1 MIVSEESCADDADIL
16 SGFAGREG
24 EGKSMKALRLPRL
37 IGDGMVLQQKKKVRI
52 WGEDEPGRKI
62 MLSFL
67 DKEYCGVAGT
77 DGLWELFLQET
88 EPGGPYVMRIRDD
101 AGEEKTVQDILVG
114 DVWMCSGQ
122 SNMELPMRRVIDRYP
137 QELEQC
143 GTAQH
148 ALPVRTFKITEK
160 SDFHGPLKDLASGE
174 WTALSEDTLLDFSAT
189 AYFFAKHL
197 YRISGVPVG
206 LINASL
212 GGSRIES
219 WMGRDMLAGYDD
231 FLALADQYADDV
243 FVAER
248 LEQNAR
254 QAAEWHSRL
263 DEMDLGLREN
273 WAQENAAE
281 DVSEASCNVTGKAET
296 EETSAWQDVEIPF
309 FFQDTALKGFI
320 GSVWFRREFTVGKE
334 LAGKEAKLWLGT
346 IVDSDTVYINGVCVG
361 HTDYQ
366 YPPRKY
372 VVPAGIL
379 REGSNTIV
387 IRVKSEIGYG
397 RFTDGKTYALF
408 RGEERIELSGAWK
421 YRVGA
426 SCEMIAETDFVNWKP
441 TGLYHAMTAP
451 CHRYTIAGILWYQGE
466 SNTHASAF
474 RYLDLMER
482 MIAGYR
488 KKWGE
493 ELPFFYVQ
501 LPNFSAEVYEKDRHE
516 LYSDWSGIREVQ
528 RKALEIP
535 GTGMAVAIDLGED
548 NDLHPLNKE
557 GIGYRLAMLA
567 AAALYGK
574 KMECSG
580 PQLCGIEMEG
590 GGLRID
596 SIETECGARTCGGLQ
611 VRLHFRNA
619 AGMYA
624 HSEDKGMEIKD
635 FEVMD
640 GEGRLYPVKAVIAG
654 DDVILTWEEET
665 AEIQEIRYCY
675 RNTNRGALLYN
686 KAGFPMSPFRLE
698 RQEILSLTEMGDL
711 HERRI

>member
-1 MIVSEESCADDADIL
+1 M
-16 SGFAGREG
+16 GRRRAGAKG
-24 EGKSMKALRLPRL
+24 HAF
-37 IGDGMVLQQKKKVRI
+37 
-52 WGEDEPGRKI
+52 
-62 MLSFL
+62 FL
-67 DKEYCGVAGT
+67 NKEYCGVTGA
-77 DGLWELFLQET
+77 DGIWELFLQEM
-88 EPGGPYVMRIRDD
+88 EPGGPYAMQIRDD
-101 AGEEKTVQDILVG
+101 AGEEKIVQDIWVG

-137 QELEQC
+137 QELERC
-143 GTAQH
+143 RTARST
-148 ALPVRTFKITEK
+148 LPVRTFKITEK

-197 YRISGVPVG
+197 YRISGVPIG

-231 FLALADQYADDV
+231 FLALADQYGDDA

-254 QAAEWHSRL
+254 QAAAWHRRL
-263 DEMDLGLREN
+263 DEMDLGLRED

-281 DVSEASCNVTGKAET
+281 DVPCSAAGKAET
-296 EETSAWQDVEIPF
+296 AEPFAWQDVEIPF
-309 FFQDTALKGFI
+309 FFQNTALKEFI
-320 GSVWFRREFTVGKE
+320 GSVWFRRKFTVGKE

-346 IVDSDTVYINGVCVG
+346 IVDSDTVYINGVYVG

-366 YPPRKY
+366 YPPGKY
-372 VVPAGIL
+372 MVPAGVL
-379 REGSNTIV
+379 REGQNTIV
-387 IRVKSEIGYG
+387 IRVKSETGYG

-408 RGEERIELSGAWK
+408 REEEWIDLSGTWK

-466 SNTHASAF
+466 SNTHASAS

-501 LPNFSAEVYEKDRHE
+501 LPNFSAEVYEKDRHG
-516 LYSDWSGIREVQ
+516 LYSDWPGIREAQ
-528 RKALEIP
+528 RRALKIP

-574 KMECSG
+574 ELESSNPPLCDIEMECSG
-580 PQLCGIEMEG
+580 PQIC
-590 GGLRID
+590 
-596 SIETECGARTCGGLQ
+596 SIETEQVSPFDAREQKGLK
-611 VRLHFRNA
+611 VRLQFRNA

-624 HSEDKGMEIKD
+624 RSENKGMEIKD
-635 FEVMD
+635 FEIMD
-640 GEGRLYPVKAVIAG
+640 GEGRLYPVEAVIAG
-654 DDVILTWEEET
+654 DGVVLTWEEET

-698 RQEILSLTEMGDL
+698 RQEILALTGREYS
-711 HERRI
+711 HERKI

>member
-1 MIVSEESCADDADIL
+1 
-16 SGFAGREG
+16 
-24 EGKSMKALRLPRL
+24 MKALRLPRL

-52 WGEDEPGRKI
+52 WGEDEPGRKVT
-62 MLSFL
+62 LFFL
-67 DKEYCGVAGT
+67 NTEYCGVTGA
-77 DGLWELFLQET
+77 DGIWELFLQEM
-88 EPGGPYVMRIRDD
+88 EPGGPYAMQIRDD
-101 AGEEKTVQDILVG
+101 AGEEKIVQDIWVG

-137 QELEQC
+137 QELERC
-143 GTAQH
+143 RTARST
-148 ALPVRTFKITEK
+148 LPVRTFKITEK

-197 YRISGVPVG
+197 YRISGVPIG

-231 FLALADQYADDV
+231 FLALADQYGDDA

-254 QAAEWHSRL
+254 QAAAWHRRL
-263 DEMDLGLREN
+263 DEMDLGLRED

-281 DVSEASCNVTGKAET
+281 DVPCSAAGKAET
-296 EETSAWQDVEIPF
+296 AEPFAWQDVEIPF

-320 GSVWFRREFTVGKE
+320 GSVWFRRKFTVGKE

-372 VVPAGIL
+372 MVPAGVL
-379 REGSNTIV
+379 REGQNTIV
-387 IRVKSEIGYG
+387 IRVKSETGYG

-408 RGEERIELSGAWK
+408 REEEWIDLSGTWK

-466 SNTHASAF
+466 SNTHASAS

-501 LPNFSAEVYEKDRHE
+501 LPNFSAEVYEKDRHA
-516 LYSDWSGIREVQ
+516 LYSDWPGIREAQ
-528 RKALEIP
+528 RKALKIP

-557 GIGYRLAMLA
+557 GIGWRLAMLA
-567 AAALYGK
+567 AAALYGNEMK
-574 KMECSG
+574 CSD
-580 PQLCGIEMEG
+580 PQLCGIEMECSG
-590 GGLRID
+590 PQICG
-596 SIETECGARTCGGLQ
+596 IEMECGGLQ

-619 AGMYA
+619 AGIYA

-635 FEVMD
+635 FEIMD
-640 GEGRLYPVKAVIAG
+640 GEGRLYPAKAVIAG
-654 DDVILTWEEET
+654 EDIVLIREEET
-665 AEIQEIRYCY
+665 VEIQEIRYCY

-698 RQEILSLTEMGDL
+698 RQEILALTGREYS
-711 HERRI
+711 HER

>member
-1 MIVSEESCADDADIL
+1 
-16 SGFAGREG
+16 
-24 EGKSMKALRLPRL
+24 MKALRLPRL

-52 WGEDEPGRKI
+52 WGEDEPGRQI
-62 MLSFL
+62 ALSFL
-67 DKEYCGVAGT
+67 DKKYCGVTGA
-77 DGLWELFLQET
+77 DGIWELFLQES

-143 GTAQH
+143 GTAQR

-160 SDFHGPLKDLASGE
+160 SDFQGPLKDLASGE
-174 WTALSEDTLLDFSAT
+174 WTALTEDTLLDFSAT

-197 YRISGVPVG
+197 YRISGVPIG

-219 WMGRDMLAGYDD
+219 WMGRDMLEGYDD
-231 FLALADQYADDV
+231 FLALADQYADDA

-248 LEQNAR
+248 LEQNVR

-263 DEMDLGLREN
+263 DEADLGLRED

-281 DVSEASCNVTGKAET
+281 DVSDVSRSAAGKAET
-296 EETSAWQDVEIPF
+296 AKPSAWQDVEIPF

-346 IVDSDTVYINGVCVG
+346 IVDSDTVYMNGVCVG

-372 VVPAGIL
+372 VVPAGVL
-379 REGSNTIV
+379 REGQNTIV
-387 IRVKSEIGYG
+387 IRVKSETGYG
-397 RFTDGKTYALF
+397 RFTDGKAYALF
-408 RGEERIELSGAWK
+408 RGEERIELSGSWK

-466 SNTHASAF
+466 SNTHASAS

-488 KKWGE
+488 RKWGE

-501 LPNFSAEVYEKDRHE
+501 LPNFSAEVYEKDRHG
-516 LYSDWSGIREVQ
+516 LYSDWPGIREAQ
-528 RKALEIP
+528 RRALKIS

-574 KMECSG
+574 ELESSNPPLCDIEMECSG
-580 PQLCGIEMEG
+580 PQIC
-590 GGLRID
+590 
-596 SIETECGARTCGGLQ
+596 SIETEQVSPFDAREQKGLK
-611 VRLHFRNA
+611 VRLQFRNA

-624 HSEDKGMEIKD
+624 RSENKGMEIKD
-635 FEVMD
+635 FEIMD
-640 GEGRLYPVKAVIAG
+640 GEGRLYPVEAVIAG
-654 DDVILTWEEET
+654 DGVVLTWEEET

-698 RQEILSLTEMGDL
+698 RQEILALTGREYS
-711 HERRI
+711 HERKI

>member
-1 MIVSEESCADDADIL
+1 
-16 SGFAGREG
+16 
-24 EGKSMKALRLPRL
+24 MKALRLPRL

-52 WGEDEPGRKI
+52 WGEDEPGRQI
-62 MLSFL
+62 ALSFL
-67 DKEYCGVAGT
+67 DKKYCGVTGA
-77 DGLWELFLQET
+77 DGIWELFLQES

-143 GTAQH
+143 GTAQR

-160 SDFHGPLKDLASGE
+160 SDFQGPLKDLASGE
-174 WTALSEDTLLDFSAT
+174 WTALTEDTLLDFSAT

-197 YRISGVPVG
+197 YRISGVPIG

-219 WMGRDMLAGYDD
+219 WMGRDMLEGYDD
-231 FLALADQYADDV
+231 FLALADQYADDA

-248 LEQNAR
+248 LEQNVR

-263 DEMDLGLREN
+263 DEADLGLRED

-281 DVSEASCNVTGKAET
+281 DVSDVSRSAAGKAET
-296 EETSAWQDVEIPF
+296 AKPSAWQDVEIPF
-309 FFQDTALKGFI
+309 FFQDTALNGFI

-346 IVDSDTVYINGVCVG
+346 IVDSDTVYMNGVCVG

-372 VVPAGIL
+372 VVPAGVL
-379 REGSNTIV
+379 REGQNTIV
-387 IRVKSEIGYG
+387 IRVKSETGYG
-397 RFTDGKTYALF
+397 RFTDGKAYALF
-408 RGEERIELSGAWK
+408 RGEERIELSGSWK

-466 SNTHASAF
+466 SNTHASAS

-488 KKWGE
+488 RKWGE

-501 LPNFSAEVYEKDRHE
+501 LPNFSAEVYEKDRHG
-516 LYSDWSGIREVQ
+516 LYSDWPGIREAQ
-528 RKALEIP
+528 RRALKIP

-574 KMECSG
+574 ELESSNPPLCDIEMECSG
-580 PQLCGIEMEG
+580 PQIC
-590 GGLRID
+590 
-596 SIETECGARTCGGLQ
+596 SIETEQVSPFDAREQKGLK
-611 VRLHFRNA
+611 VRLQFRNA

-624 HSEDKGMEIKD
+624 RSENKGMEIKD
-635 FEVMD
+635 FEIMD
-640 GEGRLYPVKAVIAG
+640 GEGRLYPVEAVIAG
-654 DDVILTWEEET
+654 DGVVLTWEEET

-698 RQEILSLTEMGDL
+698 RQEILALTGREYS
-711 HERRI
+711 HERKI

>member
-1 MIVSEESCADDADIL
+1 
-16 SGFAGREG
+16 
-24 EGKSMKALRLPRL
+24 MKALRLPRL

-52 WGEDEPGRKI
+52 WGEDEPGRQI
-62 MLSFL
+62 ALSFL
-67 DKEYCGVAGT
+67 DKKYCGVTGA
-77 DGLWELFLQET
+77 DGIWELFLQES

-143 GTAQH
+143 GTAQR

-160 SDFHGPLKDLASGE
+160 SDFQGPLKDLASGE
-174 WTALSEDTLLDFSAT
+174 WTALTEDTLLDFSAT

-197 YRISGVPVG
+197 YRISGVPIG

-219 WMGRDMLAGYDD
+219 WMGRDMLEGYDD
-231 FLALADQYADDV
+231 FLALADQYADDA

-248 LEQNAR
+248 LEQNVR

-263 DEMDLGLREN
+263 DEADLGLRED

-281 DVSEASCNVTGKAET
+281 DVSDVSRSAAGKAET
-296 EETSAWQDVEIPF
+296 AKPSAWQDVEIPF

-346 IVDSDTVYINGVCVG
+346 IVDSDTVYMNGVCVG

-372 VVPAGIL
+372 VVPAGVL
-379 REGSNTIV
+379 REGQNTIV
-387 IRVKSEIGYG
+387 IRVKSETGYG
-397 RFTDGKTYALF
+397 RFTDGKAYALF
-408 RGEERIELSGAWK
+408 RGEERIELSGSWK

-466 SNTHASAF
+466 SNTHASAS

-488 KKWGE
+488 RKWGE

-501 LPNFSAEVYEKDRHE
+501 LPNFSAEVYEKDRHG
-516 LYSDWSGIREVQ
+516 LYSDW
-528 RKALEIP
+528 P
-535 GTGMAVAIDLGED
+535 GMAVAIDLGED

-574 KMECSG
+574 ELESSNPPLCDIEMECSG
-580 PQLCGIEMEG
+580 PQIC
-590 GGLRID
+590 
-596 SIETECGARTCGGLQ
+596 SIETEQVSPFDAREQKGLK
-611 VRLHFRNA
+611 VRLQFRNA

-624 HSEDKGMEIKD
+624 RSENKGMEIKD
-635 FEVMD
+635 FEIMD
-640 GEGRLYPVKAVIAG
+640 GEGRLYPVEAVIAG
-654 DDVILTWEEET
+654 DGVVLTWEEET

-698 RQEILSLTEMGDL
+698 RQEILALTGREYS
-711 HERRI
+711 HERKI

>member
-1 MIVSEESCADDADIL
+1 
-16 SGFAGREG
+16 
-24 EGKSMKALRLPRL
+24 MKALRLPRL

-52 WGEDEPGRKI
+52 WGEDEPGRQI
-62 MLSFL
+62 ALSFL
-67 DKEYCGVAGT
+67 DKKYCGVTGA
-77 DGLWELFLQET
+77 DGIWELFLQES

-143 GTAQH
+143 GTAQR

-160 SDFHGPLKDLASGE
+160 SDFQGPLKDLASGE
-174 WTALSEDTLLDFSAT
+174 WTALTEDTLLDFSAT

-197 YRISGVPVG
+197 YRISGVPIG

-219 WMGRDMLAGYDD
+219 WMGRDMLEGYDD
-231 FLALADQYADDV
+231 FLALADQYADDA

-248 LEQNAR
+248 LEQNVR

-263 DEMDLGLREN
+263 DEADLGLRED

-281 DVSEASCNVTGKAET
+281 DVSDVSRSAAGKAET
-296 EETSAWQDVEIPF
+296 AKPSAWQDVEIPF
-309 FFQDTALKGFI
+309 FFQDTALNGFI

-346 IVDSDTVYINGVCVG
+346 IVDSDTVYMNGVCVG

-372 VVPAGIL
+372 VVPAGVL
-379 REGSNTIV
+379 REGQNTIV
-387 IRVKSEIGYG
+387 IRVKSETGYG
-397 RFTDGKTYALF
+397 RFTDGKAYALF
-408 RGEERIELSGAWK
+408 RGEERIELSGSWK

-466 SNTHASAF
+466 SNTHASAS

-482 MIAGYR
+482 MVAGYR

-501 LPNFSAEVYEKDRHE
+501 LPNFSAEVYEKDRHG
-516 LYSDWSGIREVQ
+516 LYSDWPGIREAQ
-528 RKALEIP
+528 RKALKIP

-574 KMECSG
+574 ELESSNPPLCDIEMECSG
-580 PQLCGIEMEG
+580 PQIC
-590 GGLRID
+590 
-596 SIETECGARTCGGLQ
+596 SIETEQVSPFDAREQKGLK
-611 VRLHFRNA
+611 VRLQFRNA

-624 HSEDKGMEIKD
+624 RSENKGMEIKD
-635 FEVMD
+635 FEIMD
-640 GEGRLYPVKAVIAG
+640 GEGRLYPVEAVIAG
-654 DDVILTWEEET
+654 DGVVLTWEEET

-698 RQEILSLTEMGDL
+698 RQEILALTGREYS
-711 HERRI
+711 HERKI

>member
-1 MIVSEESCADDADIL
+1 M
-16 SGFAGREG
+16 GRRRAGAKG
-24 EGKSMKALRLPRL
+24 HAF
-37 IGDGMVLQQKKKVRI
+37 
-52 WGEDEPGRKI
+52 
-62 MLSFL
+62 FL
-67 DKEYCGVAGT
+67 NKEYCGVTGA
-77 DGLWELFLQET
+77 DGIWELFLQEM
-88 EPGGPYVMRIRDD
+88 EPGGPYAMQIRDD
-101 AGEEKTVQDILVG
+101 AGEEKIVQDIWVG

-137 QELEQC
+137 QELERC
-143 GTAQH
+143 RTARST
-148 ALPVRTFKITEK
+148 LPVRTFKITEK

-197 YRISGVPVG
+197 YRISGVPIG

-231 FLALADQYADDV
+231 FLALADQYGDDA

-254 QAAEWHSRL
+254 QAAAWHRRL
-263 DEMDLGLREN
+263 DEMDLGLRED

-281 DVSEASCNVTGKAET
+281 DVPCSAAGKAET
-296 EETSAWQDVEIPF
+296 AEPFAWQDVEIPF
-309 FFQDTALKGFI
+309 FFQNTALKEFI
-320 GSVWFRREFTVGKE
+320 GSVWFRRKFTVGKE

-346 IVDSDTVYINGVCVG
+346 IVDSDTVYINGVYVG

-366 YPPRKY
+366 YPPGKY
-372 VVPAGIL
+372 MVPAGVL
-379 REGSNTIV
+379 REGQNTIV
-387 IRVKSEIGYG
+387 IRVKSETGYG

-408 RGEERIELSGAWK
+408 REEEWIDLSGTWK

-466 SNTHASAF
+466 SNTHASAS

-501 LPNFSAEVYEKDRHE
+501 LPNFSAEVYEKDRHA
-516 LYSDWSGIREVQ
+516 LYSDWPGIREAQ
-528 RKALEIP
+528 RKALKIP

-557 GIGYRLAMLA
+557 GIGWRLAMLA
-567 AAALYGK
+567 AAALYGNEMK
-574 KMECSG
+574 CSD
-580 PQLCGIEMEG
+580 PQLCGIEMECSG
-590 GGLRID
+590 PQICG
-596 SIETECGARTCGGLQ
+596 IEMECGGLQ

-619 AGMYA
+619 AGIYA

-635 FEVMD
+635 FVIMD
-640 GEGRLYPVKAVIAG
+640 GEGRLYPVKAVIAE
-654 DDVILTWEEET
+654 DDVILTGET
-665 AEIQEIRYCY
+665 AGIREIRYCY
-675 RNTNRGALLYN
+675 HNTNKGALLYN
-686 KAGFPMSPFRLE
+686 KAGFPISPFRLE
-698 RQEILSLTEMGDL
+698 RQEILELTGSY
-711 HERRI
+711 IF